1 MKRSLPDKYRA
12 VHIDDIVEIRPNVDE
27 GSSYPPESVSQI
39 FRAVTKERGDSTAL
53 ISCRGVKYSWSQYY
67 QNAHQFARALISIGL
82 KPFDTVTVIG
92 FNAPEYMFAVHG
104 CIEAGGVATG
114 IYATNGPD
122 ACFYVMD
129 HCKSTIIVVDGQA
142 QLNKILAIRNKL
154 PFLRMIVVYNADDS
168 VKLPSDEEG
177 VAKVRNWIDFLAL
190 GSEKEDAVID
200 ERVSQQKP
208 GQCVSLIYTSGT
220 TGNPKAV
227 MISDDNIVF
236 VCRVI
241 EKDFNI
247 GSHDRLV
254 SFLPLSH
261 IAAQMIDIFA
271 AMILGIPLYYAR
283 PDALKGSL
291 VHTLQEAKPT
301 IFVTVPRVFEKMV
314 EAISSQLANA
324 SWIMRA
330 VANFARKR
338 GTIYCNNLQVGTKK
352 QRLTFFS
359 LADRILSKIRT
370 RLGLNEARLL
380 FSAAAPIDLGTVQFL
395 ASFGIPVFEIFGM
408 SESSGPTTF
417 HTLGQWKMATAGKAM
432 RGSIVKT
439 VPGSNEII
447 VSGRHVFMGY
457 LEMPEET
464 LRAVD
469 DEGFLHSGDCGS
481 VDADGFWKVT
491 GRIKELIVTAGGE
504 NIPPILIESELK
516 RLAPALSNVVLIG
529 DKRKYLTV
537 LLTLNCR
544 TTGDSE
550 GLEGELLGEAKELM
564 KTLGSSATTAE
575 EAAEDPLVQQYFY
588 DVIQKYNTTAFSNAQ
603 K

>member
-1 MKRSLPDKYRA
+1 MPASLPDKYRA
-12 VHIDDIVEIRPNVDE
+12 TNIDDIVEIRPNVDE
-27 GSSYPPESVSQI
+27 GSSYSYESVSQI
-39 FRAVTKERGDSTAL
+39 FRDVSKERGDKIAL
-53 ISCRGVKYSWSQYY
+53 VSCRGVKYTWLEYY
-67 QNAHQFARALISIGL
+67 DNAHRFARSLISIGL
-82 KPFDTVTVIG
+82 KPFDTVSVIG

-122 ACFYVMD
+122 ACYYVMN
-129 HCKSTIIVVDGQA
+129 HCNSTVVVVDGA
-142 QLNKILAIRNKL
+142 NQLKKILEIRSRL
-154 PFLRMIVVYNADDS
+154 PNLRMIVVYNADDS
-168 VKLPSDEEG
+168 VKLPEDEEG
-177 VAKVRNWIDFLAL
+177 VAKVRNWVDFIEMGSAEADAEIDR
-190 GSEKEDAVID
+190 
-200 ERVSQQKP
+200 RVANQKP

-236 VCRVI
+236 VVRVI
-241 EKDFNI
+241 QKDFDI
-247 GSHDRLV
+247 GMQDRLV

-271 AMILGIPLYYAR
+271 GMILGFTLYYAR

-291 VHTLQEAKPT
+291 VNTLREVQPT
-301 IFVTVPRVFEKMV
+301 IFVSVPRVFEKMV
-314 EAISSQLANA
+314 EAITASLSTASFLRRALA
-324 SWIMRA
+324 S
-330 VANFARKR
+330 FARKR
-338 GTIYCNNLQVGTKK
+338 GTRYCNNLQVGTKK
-352 QRLTFFS
+352 QSISFLG
-359 LADRILSKIRT
+359 LANKILRNVQMK
-370 RLGLNEARLL
+370 LGLNEARLL
-380 FSAAAPIDLGTVQFL
+380 FSAAAPIDLSTVQFL
-395 ASFGIPVFEIFGM
+395 ASFGLPLFEIFGM

-432 RGSIVKT
+432 RGTIVKT

-457 LEMPEET
+457 LKMPEET
-464 LRAVD
+464 LRVID
-469 DEGFLHSGDCGS
+469 NDGFLHSGDCGS
-481 VDADGFWKVT
+481 MDADGFWKIT

-544 TTGDSE
+544 VSGDLE
-550 GLEGELLGEAKELM
+550 GQEGELVGEAASLM
-564 KTLGSSATTAE
+564 KTLGSNAHTAQ
-575 EAAEDPLVQQYFY
+575 EASEDPLVQAYFY
-588 DVIQKYNTTAFSNAQ
+588 DVIQQYNATAFSNAQ